1 MSYSYSIISLG
12 NTIKAF
18 FKDKEEE
25 REGVRFLTKLRR
37 YNYMLI
43 GASFKWVVDLGLFI
57 VAYKYKEEQTGTF
70 LMWYTCLQN
79 FVEIILIPFFTLT
92 FTLTGTRKQAIID
105 MFQCKTGEENVFW
118 KKEYFASKEDVNVT
132 EFPIEPSQKLLA

>member
-1 MSYSYSIISLG
+1 
-12 NTIKAF
+12 
-18 FKDKEEE
+18 
-25 REGVRFLTKLRR
+25 
-37 YNYMLI
+37 MLI